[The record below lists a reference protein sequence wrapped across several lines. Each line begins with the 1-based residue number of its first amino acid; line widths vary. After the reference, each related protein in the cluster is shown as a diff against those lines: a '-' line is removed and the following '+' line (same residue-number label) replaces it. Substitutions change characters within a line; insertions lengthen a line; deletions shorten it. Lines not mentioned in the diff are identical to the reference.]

1 MLLFGNFDI
10 NFLVAAGMVLLF
22 GMGIHEYAHALVA
35 DWWGDPT
42 PRQMGRLTPNPI
54 VHINWFGWLM
64 FLVIGFGI
72 LGSVPVNTSKM
83 RDPRWGSFWT
93 SAAGPI
99 SNLLQAA
106 VFALVLRLFSDPF
119 VGTSLAFTSQ
129 SIGSFGTPL
138 ADFFA
143 LFLTVGVFF
152 NVLLF
157 VFNLLPLFP
166 IDGWHMVLAFLPG
179 RGLNRDDIPG
189 FIRQNIPPLARFMAE
204 PAYTWQSW
212 AQATQYVFFGLLL
225 ISFAIPQLNVL
236 GFFISQPTFNV
247 FRILLGL

>member
-10 NFLVAAGMVLLF
+10 NFLVSAGMVLLF

-42 PRQMGRLTPNPI
+42 PRQMGRLTPNPL
-54 VHINWFGWLM
+54 VHINWIGWLM
-64 FLVIGFGI
+64 FLILGFGI
-72 LGSVPVNTSKM
+72 LGSVPVNPRNM

-99 SNLLQAA
+99 SNLIQAA
-106 VFALVLRLFSDPF
+106 IFGIVWRIAIGVAPLSFWTTAAGDFWQTFFF
-119 VGTSLAFTSQ
+119 VG
-129 SIGSFGTPL
+129 
-138 ADFFA
+138 
-143 LFLTVGVFF
+143 VYF

-157 VFNLLPLFP
+157 VFNLLPLYP
-166 IDGWHMVLAFLPG
+166 IDGWRMVLAFLPG
-179 RGLNRDDIPG
+179 RGINRNDIPA
-189 FIRQNIPPLARFMAE
+189 FIRQNIPPLARLMAE

-225 ISFAIPQLNVL
+225 ISFAIPQISVF
-236 GFFISQPTFNV
+236 GFFIGEPTI
-247 FRILLGL
+247 RITSLFLGL